1 MVDKRRRKGKWRK
14 ISSSRWT
21 GQLAMTPSP
30 LASAAAD
37 NPITAWP
44 STLTTP
50 VTEIFS
56 DEGYGVTHELWKKL
70 EFN

>member
-1 MVDKRRRKGKWRK
+1 MAKDFK
-14 ISSSRWT
+14 SRWT

-50 VTEIFS
+50 LTEIFS

-70 EFN
+70 EFS